1 MPVSEAQIRANQ
13 ANSAKSTGPKTE
25 AGKERSRRNALKH
38 GLTGDGVVLPEA
50 DAAEVARRSE
60 TFAGELMAIGDVG
73 RAVARRAALH
83 SVRMER
89 GADQQSAALTAR
101 GRQVEA
107 DFVAPEG
114 VDDAEADKLRE
125 EAVRIAMFDPSKE
138 ATLAR
143 QYEAASER
151 GFFRALRQ
159 LRQMELQ
166 AEALLKAD
174 DQANETAEHNA
185 MMASFFE
192 SRKASQEIE
201 DEYADIYAKLNIPL
215 PKGPLNSTHL
225 ASVDRLV
232 DVPMT
237 IGRPR

>member
-1 MPVSEAQIRANQ
+1 MPASEAQILANQ
-13 ANSAKSTGPKTE
+13 ANAKLSTGPKSE
-25 AGKERSRRNALKH
+25 AGKERSRRNSLKH
-38 GLTGDGVVLPEA
+38 GMTGGGVVLP
-50 DAAEVARRSE
+50 
-60 TFAGELMAIGDVG
+60 
-73 RAVARRAALH
+73 
-83 SVRMER
+83 
-89 GADQQSAALTAR
+89 
-101 GRQVEA
+101 
-107 DFVAPEG
+107 
-114 VDDAEADKLRE
+114 E

-143 QYEAASER
+143 QYEASAER
-151 GFFRALRQ
+151 GFYRALKQ

-166 AEALLKAD
+166 AEAIIKAD
-174 DQANETAEHNA
+174 DQANDTAEHNA

-215 PKGPLNSTHL
+215 PRGPLKSTHP